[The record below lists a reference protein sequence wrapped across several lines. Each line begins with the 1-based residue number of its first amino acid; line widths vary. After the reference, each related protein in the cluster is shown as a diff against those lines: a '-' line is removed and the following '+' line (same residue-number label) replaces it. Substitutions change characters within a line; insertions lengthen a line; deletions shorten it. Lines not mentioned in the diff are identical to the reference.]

1 MSARTSGEQV
11 ARSASRICGTVTS
24 RWRMLPGFLIV
35 GAQRCGTTSL
45 FKALIQHPSIKRPFG
60 RKGIHYFDV
69 DYSRGLGWYRSHFP
83 LSRPGSPRLTGE
95 SSPYYMFHPLAP
107 ARIAS
112 DLPGV
117 RLIVALRDPVERAYS
132 GHAHAIARGF
142 ETEPF
147 ERAIELES
155 GRLAGAE
162 ARLRDSPHAQCPAHR
177 HQAYV
182 TRGQYVDQLERLAAV
197 VGRDRIH
204 VVDSGSFFA
213 EPEAAFSQLTAYLGL
228 PPCASVRFG
237 QHNARPR
244 SDMPTSLRACLDEH
258 FLPYDER
265 LAAWL
270 GFTPS
275 WRR

>member
-1 MSARTSGEQV
+1 MTGRASLEHA
-11 ARSASRICGTVTS
+11 ARSASRGYEALTS

-45 FKALIQHPSIKRPFG
+45 FKALIQHPSVKRPFG
-60 RKGIHYFDV
+60 RKGIHYFDM
-69 DYSRGLGWYRSHFP
+69 DYGRGIGWYRSHFP
-83 LSRPGSPRLTGE
+83 LRRPGSLSLTGE

-112 DLPGV
+112 DLPEA
-117 RLIVALRDPVERAYS
+117 RLVVALRDPVERAYS
-132 GHAHAIARGF
+132 SHAHAIARGF

-147 ERAIELES
+147 ERAIELEPS
-155 GRLAGAE
+155 RLAGE
-162 ARLRDSPHAQCPAHR
+162 ETRLRDNPQAESHAHR

-182 TRGQYVDQLERLAAV
+182 TRGQYVDQLERLETV
-197 VGRDRIH
+197 IGRDRIH
-204 VVDSGSFFA
+204 VVDSGLFFA
-213 EPEAAFSQLTAYLGL
+213 DPVPAFGQLTAYLGL
-228 PPCASVRFG
+228 PSYASVRFG

-244 SDMPTSLRACLDEH
+244 IDMPAGLRARLNEH

-270 GFTPS
+270 GYTPS